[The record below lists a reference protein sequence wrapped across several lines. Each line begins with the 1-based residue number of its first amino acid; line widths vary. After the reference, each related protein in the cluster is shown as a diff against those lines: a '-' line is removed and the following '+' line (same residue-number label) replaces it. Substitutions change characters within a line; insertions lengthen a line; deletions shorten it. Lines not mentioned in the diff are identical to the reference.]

1 MGNGLVYFPE
11 VTIVHDETGSITQ
24 ARRLCKRYGLYSLD
38 TTHHPVAIQL
48 LLKNAV
54 SEANMFEEKDYQL
67 ALKIQSDLTNQRD
80 NQHVVKLFH
89 LMGIG
94 LQSFSG

>member
-1 MGNGLVYFPE
+1 MYFPE